1 MRLPAPAGVVIAGL
15 LAIGALAVL
24 LTAADVGT
32 TAPPLLADPG
42 ALVRWAIPVLRLIVD
57 LAMSAALG
65 ALALAVLLDAGRPY
79 RPALLLAARAG
90 ALWSLSQA
98 ILLIMMVSRAA
109 GVGLTDASLWPVAR
123 SLVVDT
129 SGGLGAA
136 IAVVASGAAAVAL
149 AMVSWGGRGW
159 SPYLAGV
166 LVVVGALGWAPSGHA
181 TSSAAGASALIGRA
195 MHLLGVGAW
204 VGGLLALV
212 LLWPQLWR
220 DRLAANAAHGFSLLA
235 GGAFLLVAGSGLA
248 TGLAVV
254 GRVDPFASPYTR
266 LMVAKTLLLL
276 VLGGLGAWH
285 RLRHLPRLD
294 RSGAR
299 GLLNLAVAELAM
311 MAVVIAFA
319 AVLAD
324 TPPPGSAH

>member
-15 LAIGALAVL
+15 LGIGALAVL
-24 LTAADVGT
+24 LTAADIGT
-32 TAPPLLADPG
+32 TTPPLLADPG
-42 ALVRWAIPVLRLIVD
+42 AVVRWITPVLRVIVD
-57 LAMSAALG
+57 LTMAAALG
-65 ALALAVLLDAGRPY
+65 SLTLAVLLDAAEPY
-79 RPALLLAARAG
+79 RPALLLAARAS

-98 ILLIMMVSRAA
+98 LLLIMMVSRAA
-109 GVGLTDASLWPVAR
+109 GVGLTDAALWPVAR
-123 SLVVDT
+123 SLVTET

-136 IAVVASGAAAVAL
+136 VAVMASGAAALAL
-149 AMVSWGGRGW
+149 AMVSWGGQRW
-159 SPYLAGV
+159 APYVAGG
-166 LVVVGALGWAPSGHA
+166 LVVVGVLSWAPSGHA

-212 LLWPQLWR
+212 LLWPQLWDHR
-220 DRLAANAAHGFSLLA
+220 RAVNAAQGFSIMA
-235 GGAFLLVAGSGLA
+235 GGAYLLVAGSGLA

-254 GRVDPFASPYTR
+254 GRVDPFGSPYTR

-285 RLRHLPRLD
+285 RARHLRRLD
-294 RSGAR
+294 RAGAR
-299 GLLNLAVAELAM
+299 GLLTLAVAELAV

-324 TPPPGSAH
+324 TPPPGSLH